1 MQYEKEVFSLYQA
14 KTGRRPVRAERLG
27 GGYYADV
34 YRMYTENG
42 ACPDVVKIY
51 KTKGMMAQEC
61 ASLAVLREH
70 AIFPM
75 PQVLWT
81 QTAEEG
87 CPLDV
92 MAMEYLA
99 GQNGGGVRYF
109 SKRKREK
116 LAKQVTD
123 NLLAWHSTVNPSGF
137 GALDAKEF
145 TPVWQTYYFEKAQG
159 IFKTAQDLHNGGRFP
174 SDALQT
180 MCTALER
187 FDSLFSQPI
196 TQASLIHGD
205 YNMWNVLV
213 DKKACAVTAV
223 IDPCNC
229 MWADS
234 EMDLYQLN
242 NANGRHLGLLEA
254 YARKRPLSENF
265 GAKCA
270 FYELFTET
278 EHYYHSGHSVDKMR
292 VQMQTDA
299 LKKYL

>member
-1 MQYEKEVFSLYQA
+1 MQYEKELFSLYQS
-14 KTGRRPVRAERLG
+14 KTGCKPVRAERLG

-34 YRMYTENG
+34 YRMYSEAG
-42 ACPDVVKIY
+42 VCPDVVKVY
-51 KTKGMMAQEC
+51 KNKGMMAQEC
-61 ASLAVLREH
+61 ASLAVLRAH

-81 QTAEEG
+81 QTAAESY
-87 CPLDV
+87 PFDV

-99 GQNGGGVRYF
+99 GANGGGVRYF
-109 SKRKREK
+109 SKHKRER
-116 LAKQVTD
+116 LAEQVVD
-123 NLLAWHSTVNPSGF
+123 NLLAWHNTVNPSGF
-137 GALDAKEF
+137 GALNAKAF
-145 TPVWQTYYFEKAQG
+145 SPSWQTYYFERAQR
-159 IFKTAQDLHNGGRFP
+159 ILKMAEEMHQNGQLP
-174 SDALQT
+174 NDILQT
-180 MCTALER
+180 MRVAVLR
-187 FDSLFSQPI
+187 FDTVFSQPI
-196 TQASLIHGD
+196 RQASLIHGD

-254 YARKRPLSENF
+254 YAKKRPLSENF
-265 GAKCA
+265 NAKCA
-270 FYELFTET
+270 FYELFTEI
-278 EHYYHSGHSVDKMR
+278 EHYAHSGHPIDKRR
-292 VQMQTDA
+292 VQSQTDA